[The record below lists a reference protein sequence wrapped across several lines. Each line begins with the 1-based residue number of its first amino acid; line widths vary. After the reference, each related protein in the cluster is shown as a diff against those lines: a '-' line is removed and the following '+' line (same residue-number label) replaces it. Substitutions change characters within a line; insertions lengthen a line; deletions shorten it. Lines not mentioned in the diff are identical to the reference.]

1 MANDE
6 PSVGSSGGNPTVAAL
21 ICAAG
26 AGARTG
32 FAEPKQYRDL
42 GGGQPMLTE
51 TARVFLAH
59 PRIAHLRIV
68 IGEGQLGRYE
78 EAIAPLRGSRKLGP
92 PATGGATRQAS
103 VRAGL
108 AALAGTP
115 PDIVLIHDAA
125 RPFASAA
132 LIERAIEAAA
142 ATGGATP
149 GAPVTDTIC
158 FVTDTGARGETLD
171 RARARLLQTPQAFRY
186 AELVAAHERAA
197 AEGRDDFTD
206 DGALFAWAGHEVAM
220 FDGEARNVKLTTPD
234 QFDDALLR
242 RAGAAFLA
250 QGDVRT
256 GSGFDVH
263 AFGPGDHVMLG
274 GVRVPHDFGL
284 IGHSD
289 ADVALHAL
297 TDAIL
302 GALADGDIGAHFPPS
317 DPAWKGAASDQFMAD
332 AVRRVRA
339 AGGAVAH
346 LDLTIIGE
354 SPKIGPHREAI
365 RTRIAEIA
373 GMPLGRV
380 AVKATTTERLG
391 FAGRREGL
399 AALASATIRLPFREG
414 FEA

>member
-1 MANDE
+1 MADIKTTLE
-6 PSVGSSGGNPTVAAL
+6 QAGAAPKVAAL

-26 AGARTG
+26 AGARAG

-42 GGGQPMLTE
+42 GGGEPMLTA
-51 TARVFLAH
+51 TARTFLAH
-59 PRIAHLRIV
+59 PSVAHVRIV
-68 IGEGQLGRYE
+68 IGEGQLARYE
-78 EAIAPLRGSRKLGP
+78 AAVAPLLGSPKLGP

-108 AALAGTP
+108 AALAADAP
-115 PDIVLIHDAA
+115 EIVLVHDAA
-125 RPFASAA
+125 RPFVSEA
-132 LIERAIEAAA
+132 LISRAIAAA
-142 ATGGATP
+142 AAAGGATP

-158 FVTDTGARGETLD
+158 LLGQDGMRGDTLD
-171 RARARLLQTPQAFRY
+171 RAKARLLQTPQAFRY
-186 AELVAAHERAA
+186 DDLAAAHERAA
-197 AEGRDDFTD
+197 AEGRSDFTD

-220 FDGEARNVKLTTPD
+220 FEGEARNLKLTTQD

-242 RAGAAFLA
+242 RAAAALLA

-274 GVRVPHDFGL
+274 GVRVPHESGL
-284 IGHSD
+284 VGHSD

-317 DPAWKGAASDQFMAD
+317 DPAWKGAASDQFLVD
-332 AVRRVRA
+332 AVRRVRDV
-339 AGGAVAH
+339 GGAVAH

-354 SPKIGPHREAI
+354 APKIGPHREAI
-365 RTRIAEIA
+365 RAKIAEIA
-373 GMPLGRV
+373 GLPVGRV

-399 AALASATIRLPFREG
+399 AALASATIRLPFRDG
-414 FEA
+414 FEP